1 MAAEQSGDEF
11 FGCTPAPFADG
22 AGRSGLP
29 STEGAVL
36 DLAILAAA
44 RFAIREPFAGG
55 MEAHTHA
62 LAEGL
67 TRQGHKV
74 TVYAADGDGRFEV
87 RRMLPVDFRPTD
99 VARRDVAALPNDVI
113 AEHHSYLEAIVHLA
127 SSSHQLV
134 HLNSVHHL
142 PFACTGLLPAA
153 VTATLH
159 SPPTPWLES
168 AVTIA
173 RQRRNPPHLASV
185 SRSNADAW
193 AAVGVDQVIEN
204 GVDLEVWRAG
214 DGGDGAVWTGRI
226 VPEKAPHLAIE
237 ACRRAG
243 IPLRIMGP
251 IHDVAY
257 HERFVVP
264 RLGPDATYLG
274 HGTSADVADLV
285 GRSSVA
291 VVTPT
296 WQEPFGLV
304 VAEALACGTPVAGFA
319 RGALPDLVDA
329 ETGVLAPADDVDAL
343 SAALLEAATLDRA
356 ACRSRAEARYSSHGM
371 IEAYDRWFA
380 AVVG

>member
-1 MAAEQSGDEF
+1 M
-11 FGCTPAPFADG
+11 
-22 AGRSGLP
+22 
-29 STEGAVL
+29 
-36 DLAILAAA
+36 DLAILSAA

-67 TRQGHKV
+67 TQRGHKV
-74 TVYAADGDGRFEV
+74 TVYAADGDGQFDV
-87 RRMLPVDFRPTD
+87 HRMLPVDFRPSD
-99 VARRDVAALPNDVI
+99 HARRDVAALPNDVI

-127 SSSHQLV
+127 SSHHQLV

-142 PFACTGLLPAA
+142 PFACTSLLQAP

-173 RQRRNPPHLASV
+173 RRRRNPPRLTSV
-185 SRSNADAW
+185 SRSNAAAW
-193 AAVGVDQVIEN
+193 AAVGVDHVIEN
-204 GVDLEVWRAG
+204 GVDLNVWRAG
-214 DGGDGAVWTGRI
+214 EGGEGAVWTGRI

-243 IPLRIMGP
+243 VPLRIMGP

-257 HERFVVP
+257 YDDFIAP
-264 RLGPDATYLG
+264 RLGPDTTYLG
-274 HGTSADVADLV
+274 HGTAADVADVV

-304 VAEALACGTPVAGFA
+304 VAEALACGTPVAAFA
-319 RGALPDLVDA
+319 CGALPDLVDA
-329 ETGVLAPADDVDAL
+329 DTGVLAPADDVEAL
-343 SAALLEAATLDRA
+343 SAALLQAATLDRA
-356 ACRSRAEARYSSHGM
+356 TCRSRAEARYSSHGM
-371 IEAYDRWFA
+371 IDAYDQWFA
-380 AVVG
+380 AVVD